1 MKRLLKTI
9 FIGACLALSAQQVIA
24 EDIRYVTDELSTYLR
39 RGAGD
44 DYRISGSIKSGEK
57 VTVLNQKDKYSQIR
71 DSRNRDAWIL
81 TSELTKEASP
91 KEQIPALK
99 NQIQELSLKLGKIDE
114 EWQQR
119 VSEMQ
124 RRTRQAE
131 TQSSQLLEQNSQLK
145 RQLEISSNKNKEYE
159 ALLSADKQEII
170 IRWFIYGGSVML
182 VGLLL
187 GLILPN
193 IIPRRRRRN
202 DGWA

>member
-1 MKRLLKTI
+1 MKKLVKAV
-9 FIGACLALSAQQVIA
+9 FIGTFLILGAQTATA
-24 EDIRYVTDELSTYLR
+24 EEVRYVTDELSTYLR

-44 DYRISGSIKSGEK
+44 EYRIAGSIKSGEK
-57 VTVLNQKDKYSQIR
+57 VTVLSQKEKYTQIR
-71 DSRNRDAWIL
+71 DSRNREAWIL
-81 TSELTKEASP
+81 TSDLATEPSAGI
-91 KEQIPALK
+91 QIPALK
-99 NQIQELSLKLGKIDE
+99 NQIQELSLKLNKIDE

-145 RQLEISSNKNKEYE
+145 RQLETSDSKNKEYE
-159 ALLSADKQEII
+159 ALLSAEKQEII

-193 IIPRRRRRN
+193 IMPRRRRRN

>member
-1 MKRLLKTI
+1 MKKLLKAVLLGT
-9 FIGACLALSAQQVIA
+9 FLTVAAQSASA
-24 EDIRYVTDELSTYLR
+24 EEIRYVTEDLSTYLR

-57 VTVLNQKDKYSQIR
+57 VTVLSQKDKYSQIR
-71 DSRNRDAWIL
+71 DSRNREAWIL
-81 TSELTKEASP
+81 TSELSREAGS

-99 NQIQELSLKLGKIDE
+99 NQIQELSLKLNRIDE

-119 VSEMQ
+119 VAETQ
-124 RRTRQAE
+124 RRSRQAE
-131 TQSSQLLEQNSQLK
+131 VQSSQLLEQNTQLK
-145 RQLEISSNKNKEYE
+145 RQLEISTNKNKEYE
-159 ALLSADKQEII
+159 ALLSAEKQEII

-193 IIPRRRRRN
+193 ILPRRRRR
-202 DGWA
+202 DGWS

>member
-1 MKRLLKTI
+1 MKKCIKAILFGTAFILLSQ
-9 FIGACLALSAQQVIA
+9 AVIA
-24 EDIRYVTDELSTYLR
+24 QETRYVTDELSTYLR

-57 VTVLNQKDKYSQIR
+57 VTILAQKDKYSQIR
-71 DSRNRDAWIL
+71 DSRNRDAWML
-81 TSELTKEASP
+81 TSELSTEPSSKV
-91 KEQIPALK
+91 QIPALK
-99 NQIQELSLKLGKIDE
+99 NQIQELSLKLSRIDE

-119 VSEMQ
+119 ISEMQ

-145 RQLEISSNKNKEYE
+145 RQLETSNNKNKEYE
-159 ALLSADKQEII
+159 ALLSAEKQEII

-182 VGLLL
+182 VGLIL

>member
-91 KEQIPALK
+91 KEQ
-99 NQIQELSLKLGKIDE
+99 
-114 EWQQR
+114 
-119 VSEMQ
+119 
-124 RRTRQAE
+124 
-131 TQSSQLLEQNSQLK
+131 
-145 RQLEISSNKNKEYE
+145 E
-159 ALLSADKQEII
+159 ALLSAEKQEII

>member
-1 MKRLLKTI
+1 MKHFFKAILIGTTLLLGTQ
-9 FIGACLALSAQQVIA
+9 AIA
-24 EDIRYVTDELSTYLR
+24 EVRYVTEELSTYLR

-44 DYRISGSIKSGEK
+44 EYRIAGSIKAGEK
-57 VTVLNQKDKYSQIR
+57 VTVLAQKDKYTQIR

-81 TSELTKEASP
+81 SSELSKEPSANV
-91 KEQIPALK
+91 QIPALK
-99 NQIQELSLKLGKIDE
+99 NQIQELSLKLNKIDE

-124 RRTRQAE
+124 RRTRQSEA
-131 TQSSQLLEQNSQLK
+131 QSSQLLEQNTQLK
-145 RQLEISSNKNKEYE
+145 RQLETSNNKNKEYE
-159 ALLSADKQEII
+159 ALLSAEKQEII

-182 VGLLL
+182 VGLIL